1 MKTPFVLHRV
11 LVAGL
16 LLGPAVS
23 PAATGFSGGI
33 AWSYLIVVR
42 YSDAEGSKQI
52 AKIVA
57 PDPGAPK
64 SAISNS
70 TIGDISI
77 PGYLG
82 GCPVTDIGWNAF
94 YGCSGLTSIT
104 IPNSVRSIDT
114 GAFRGCSG
122 LTSITIPN
130 NVPSIGSS
138 AFQDCS
144 GLTSI
149 TIPNSVTIIGS
160 SAFQD
165 CSGLTSITIPNSV
178 TIIGSSAFQGCSGL
192 TSITIPDSVTSIG
205 WSAFSGCSGLTSIT
219 IPDSVKSIS
228 REVFKGCSGLT
239 SITIPDSVTSIGFY
253 AFDGCAGLTSIEIP
267 KSITDI
273 GVSVFSDCCEMTSIT
288 VVDDNPFYDSR
299 SNCNAIIRS
308 YDNALIA
315 GCKNTII
322 PNDVTSIDVD
332 AFCGCSGLMS
342 ITIPDSV
349 TSIGDS
355 AFYGCCGLTSITI
368 PNSVTNIGWSAFS
381 GCSGLT
387 SITIPDSVT
396 SIGWSAFSGCSGLT
410 SITIPD
416 SVKSISREVFKGC
429 SGLTSITIPDSVT
442 NISVG
447 AFRGCSGL
455 TSITIPNSVTSIWSS
470 AFQGCS
476 GLTSITIPDSVSH
489 IEYDAFEGCTRLQKL
504 YLPESYSGTPQTPP
518 NCTIIRYNALV
529 RLTVISPI
537 GSPIPSGSGI
547 ICASNEL
554 ISCSV
559 ASPVVDSY
567 SGNIRYVC
575 SGWKGTGSVP
585 ADGTGNA
592 ATFAIREDSSITWE
606 WEEQLLL
613 DDSASG
619 GAVTELWTSRN
630 ASSAWFSVADK
641 TASDGACL
649 RSGAISTSETTS
661 VETALAGPGTLS
673 FKWKVPAGR
682 GDYARV
688 YLDDVEQANI
698 NRETEWQPALIN
710 IPAGEH
716 IVRWSYERGS
726 GSATGE
732 DAAFLDD
739 VDWRPQVSLAV
750 SSAFGAASPA
760 AGAHTLVYGDEV
772 AASVATPEPADGTRR
787 VCTGWTGTGS
797 VPASGT
803 ETNAT
808 FQIEEDSSISWNWRT
823 DHWIDVAVS
832 GAGATDFVPQWVAEG
847 EEVEVEIVPATHLYA
862 ISLSGATNG
871 VTLAGTML
879 RFAADGPR
887 EICVDVAEVTLSLS
901 VESEWGAP
909 SPTNGIHSLSWG
921 TEVVASVAEP
931 EPADG
936 FRYICTG
943 WAGSGSV
950 PPEGAGTNIAFTI
963 DATSAIRWTWATNVW
978 LAAAVSGPVEADFAG
993 DWIELGSNVVVR
1005 WTPTAPYFTI
1015 ALAGDTDGVVL
1026 DAGARTLS
1034 IPSDRPRSVTLV
1046 AKELTLAGALD
1057 GQGLRWTTDGAATW
1071 FPQIAETH
1079 DGEDAAKSGSILGDD
1094 TSALE
1099 VALEGPGSFSWSW
1112 KIDAAG
1118 NVGVDVLLD
1127 AKWIQNIA
1135 PGAEWARE
1143 TLAIEG
1149 DGRHTVR
1156 FEFWN
1161 EGTSATRADCAYLDE
1176 VSWTGEIPGGRTTLE
1191 GEVPVPFAWLD
1202 EYDLVK
1208 GGDYE
1213 AAATA
1218 HVSNGANQVWECY
1231 VAGISPTNAA
1241 ARFEAM
1247 IVFTNDTPVVH
1258 WFPDLNEEGTKNER
1272 VYTVEGKTNLVDRS
1286 WGPTNESTR
1295 FFRVKVEMP

>member
-1 MKTPFVLHRV
+1 MLLNVERAFMSFQTVIRTGIQL
-11 LVAGL
+11 LC
-16 LLGPAVS
+16 LLGWAGS
-23 PAATGFSGGI
+23 GFAATGYSGGI
-33 AWSYLIVVR
+33 SWSYMIGVDV
-42 YSDAEGSKQI
+42 YSNQRVAQI
-52 AKIVA
+52 TSCEAR
-57 PDPGAPK
+57 K
-64 SAISNS
+64 SAIPNS
-70 TIGDISI
+70 TTGAISI
-77 PGYLG
+77 PRFLG
-82 GCPVTDIGWNAF
+82 GCPVTAIGSNAF
-94 YGCSGLTSIT
+94 
-104 IPNSVRSIDT
+104 
-114 GAFRGCSG
+114 F
-122 LTSITIPN
+122 
-130 NVPSIGSS
+130 
-138 AFQDCS
+138 
-144 GLTSI
+144 
-149 TIPNSVTIIGS
+149 
-160 SAFQD
+160 
-165 CSGLTSITIPNSV
+165 
-178 TIIGSSAFQGCSGL
+178 GCSGL
-192 TSITIPDSVTSIG
+192 TSITIPDGVIVIGASAFEGCTGLMSVTIPNGVKSIEACTFTGCTGLTSVTIPDSVTSIG
-205 WSAFSGCSGLTSIT
+205 DGAFAGCSELTSIAIPDSVTDIGQYAFSGCSGLTSIT

-396 SIGWSAFSGCSGLT
+396 SIGEHTFAGCSGLA
-410 SITIPD
+410 SITIPN
-416 SVKSISREVFKGC
+416 SVTSIEWNAFKGC

-455 TSITIPNSVTSIWSS
+455 TSITIPNSVTIIGSS

-688 YLDDVEQANI
+688 YLDDMEQANI

-862 ISLSGATNG
+862 ISLAGDTNG
-871 VTLAGTML
+871 VSLAGTML

-909 SPTNGIHSLSWG
+909 SPTNGVYALSWE
-921 TEVVASVAEP
+921 TEIEASVAEP
-931 EPADG
+931 EPTDG
-936 FRYICTG
+936 VRYVCAGWTG
-943 WAGSGSV
+943 TGSV
-950 PPEGAGTNIAFTI
+950 PAGGDGTNVSFRIEEDSTLAWNW
-963 DATSAIRWTWATNVW
+963 RTNVW
-978 LAAAVSGPVEADFAG
+978 IALATSGPVSADFAEA
-993 DWIELGSNVVVR
+993 WTNLGETVVAE
-1005 WTPTAPYFTI
+1005 WTPSVPYFTV
-1015 ALAGDTDGVVL
+1015 ALSGDADGVTL
-1026 DAGARTLS
+1026 DEAARTIS
-1034 IPSDRPRSVTLV
+1034 IPADKPRNVALSVT
-1046 AKELTLAGALD
+1046 ELTLAGALD
-1057 GQGLRWTTDGAATW
+1057 APGLVWTTDGDAGW
-1071 FPQIAETH
+1071 FPQVATSA
-1079 DGEDAAKSGSILGDD
+1079 DGEDAARSGSVPVNG
-1094 TSALE
+1094 TSALQT
-1099 VALEGPGSFSWSW
+1099 VLEGSGTFAWTW
-1112 KIDAAG
+1112 RIDTTG
-1118 NVGVDVLLD
+1118 NFGVDMFLD
-1127 AKWIQNIA
+1127 GAWQSTYA
-1135 PGAEWARE
+1135 PGANWFDE
-1143 TLAIEG
+1143 TLLISGEG
-1149 DGRHTVR
+1149 EHTVR

-1161 EGTSATRADCAYLDE
+1161 EGTAATSGDCAYLDQ
-1176 VSWTGEIPGGRTTLE
+1176 VSWTGEVPGGRKLVVE
-1191 GEVPVPFAWLD
+1191 GIEIPFAWIETNAPAALAAS
-1202 EYDLVK
+1202 

-1213 AAATA
+1213 AAAKA
-1218 HVSNGANQVWECY
+1218 DAANGVNKVWECY
-1231 VAGISPTNAA
+1231 VAGLDPTSATN
-1241 ARFEAM
+1241 RFLTQIA
-1247 IVFTNDTPVVH
+1247 VTNGTVDVRWT
-1258 WFPDLNEEGTKNER
+1258 PDLNEGGTKNLR
-1272 VYTVEGKTNLVDRS
+1272 VYTVEGKTNLLDAT

-1295 FFRVKVEMP
+1295 FFRVKVSMP